1 MGADSYLFTS
11 TTAAAIP
18 VPKEALQRPFD
29 LHGFKLMTVK
39 HGSFDN
45 KFRNEYYGAM
55 ICLADTELCLISTE
69 VLGPYEIPY
78 CEVACKRM
86 KHLDALMPTDT
97 RDRLVSAFE
106 TYTGRKA
113 DVMPGFW
120 AVSDTSS
127 YCSNLELHSTWSLD
141 TQDRIAGKNC
151 DRFGFYVVLDADGSD
166 A

>member
-39 HGSFDN
+39 HWSFDD

-55 ICLADTELCLISTE
+55 ICLADTELCPTSIELI
-69 VLGPYEIPY
+69 GPYEIVNY
-78 CEVACKRM
+78 QAQCERM
-86 KHLDALMPTDT
+86 RHLDEFIPADT
-97 RDRLVSAFE
+97 RDKLASAFE
-106 TYTGRKA
+106 TYTGHKP
-113 DVMPGFW
+113 DVVPGFW
-120 AVSDTSS
+120 AVIDTCSS
-127 YCSNLELHSTWSLD
+127 LELHSTWSLD

-151 DRFGFYVVLDADGSD
+151 DRFGFYVALDADGSD